1 MSVTQLLNAQ
11 EYIDCLESAVM
22 AEKVENRRGY
32 GEEVIGVWKNGYSVG
47 ETGN

>member
-1 MSVTQLLNAQ
+1 MLRNILIV
-11 EYIDCLESAVM
+11 LESAVM

-47 ETGN
+47 ETGNWH